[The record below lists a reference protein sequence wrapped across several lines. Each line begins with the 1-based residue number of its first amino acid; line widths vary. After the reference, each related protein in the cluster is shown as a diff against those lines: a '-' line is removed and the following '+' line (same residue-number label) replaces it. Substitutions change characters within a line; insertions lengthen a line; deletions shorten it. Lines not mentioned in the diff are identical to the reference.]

1 MDGNRYDP
9 AVHAEFVELRKKT
22 GLDEGNTPPIQ
33 FAILRAVVQQHYGM
47 VEDAA
52 QQSGEGGGEAGG

>member
-1 MDGNRYDP
+1 MDGKRYDP

-22 GLDEGNTPPIQ
+22 GLDDGNTPSIQ
-33 FAILRAVVQQHYGM
+33 YAILIAVVQQHYGM

-52 QQSGEGGGEAGG
+52 EEAGGGGGEAGG